1 MLVFFQLSLL
11 LMLVSFFGRHLH
23 TEISQRQELA
33 ETFAF
38 IDPGST
44 YYLNAGN
51 FEAYIVNRLKEGNPD
66 RLFFLP
72 HNQK

>member
-1 MLVFFQLSLL
+1 
-11 LMLVSFFGRHLH
+11 MLVSFYGRYLH
-23 TEISQRQELA
+23 REISHRPELA

-44 YYLNAGN
+44 FYLNAE
-51 FEAYIVNRLKEGNPD
+51 FEAYIVKRLKKGNPD